1 MPYDEEQDQPEEQG
15 EIDEEQDEIDEDPA
29 AGAEGATGMLG
40 SVGGLVLGALIGA
53 GIALL
58 VAPERGRVTRRR
70 LARRVREAGEEIR
83 DEFDGVRA
91 AARRSLARRRR
102 RLRRLGREVS

>member
-1 MPYDEEQDQPEEQG
+1 MRYDEERDESDEQA
-15 EIDEEQDEIDEDPA
+15 ELDAEPA

-40 SVGGLVLGALIGA
+40 FVGGLVLGALIGA